1 MSTFAL
7 SALARYRTG
16 AARPAWRSE
25 LRAAL
30 LLALIGIEVAAL
42 VALLPDTARIWW
54 QGKPSPDF
62 QLLFN
67 AARDLKPA
75 AGLYSPGLSVLLYPL
90 TLVDEANAYR
100 VFVGLGALALLAVAY
115 LAQRGVGT
123 IEARVAVALG
133 VVTVPQMHWALRF
146 GHLTPFLALAAL
158 GGFLLLRRRPYLA
171 GLCFAFLVLKPQYA
185 PIPALYLLW
194 TRNGRALAGLL
205 GGAVVLE
212 TAGFAAA
219 GFGEI
224 GPYFSKLLDW
234 GSDSRDN
241 LLAVQQAWQY
251 SWPGFL
257 ISAGLEPNPLL
268 VIDAIALS
276 LAAVTLVW
284 LKGNAPTAVAAA
296 ALGMLLVTPYA
307 NFYDWGLL
315 VVAGALLLRADIRW
329 KSLLP
334 VVVVGLYIALIATQ
348 AATPWPIDRIE
359 VHVIETA
366 GGISL
371 VPGDIGTRGL
381 YWVTPAALAA
391 VCFLA
396 IAAKRGGGEA
406 TALPDNEAAPAPR
419 GEP

>member
-1 MSTFAL
+1 VSTFAL
-7 SALARYRTG
+7 GALTRRRTG
-16 AARPAWRSE
+16 VVRLALWPE
-25 LRAAL
+25 LSSAL
-30 LLALIGIEVAAL
+30 LLALVGIELAVL
-42 VALLPDTARIWW
+42 VALLPDTATIWW

-62 QLLFN
+62 QLLLN
-67 AARDLKPA
+67 AARDLKPN
-75 AGLYSPGLSVLLYPL
+75 GLYSPGLSLLLYPL
-90 TLVDEANAYR
+90 TLLDQANAYR
-100 VFVGLGALALLAVAY
+100 VYTALGALAVVAVAY
-115 LAQRGVGT
+115 LAQRGIRP

-133 VVTVPQMHWALRF
+133 VISIPQMHWALRF

-171 GLCFAFLVLKPQYA
+171 GLCFAFLILKPQYA

-194 TRNGRALAGLL
+194 TRNRRALVGLL

-212 TAGFAAA
+212 MAGFAAA

-224 GPYFSKLLDW
+224 GPYVRGLLDM
-234 GSDSRDN
+234 GANSRDN

-251 SWPGFL
+251 AWPGFL
-257 ISAGLEPNPLL
+257 ISAGLEANPLL
-268 VIDAIALS
+268 VIDALALS
-276 LAAVTLVW
+276 LAAVMLVW
-284 LKGNAPTAVAAA
+284 LRGNAPTAVAAA

-334 VVVVGLYIALIATQ
+334 VIVVGLYVALIATQ
-348 AATPWPIDRIE
+348 AATPWPINGMDIN
-359 VHVIETA
+359 VVQT
-366 GGISL
+366 GDQLSL
-371 VPGDIGTRGL
+371 AVGDIGTRGL

-396 IAAKRGGGEA
+396 VAAHRGGRSDTTMRAVGD
-406 TALPDNEAAPAPR
+406 TPDPENAP
-419 GEP
+419 